1 MSDFDKEGL
10 RNVLLVAVS
19 VCLVCSVIVS
29 SAAVILKPQQ
39 LINQELD
46 QKQNILRAAGML
58 PEGSNQDAQGR
69 GIDELFD
76 QFTVHAVD
84 LESGQFV
91 DLDEIDAYDPI
102 KAAKQSGRSREL
114 SGEEDIATIGRRE
127 NVSLVYLRRDAEG
140 GLEKVCL
147 LYTSP
152 SPRDS

>member
-84 LESGQFV
+84 LETGQFA

-102 KAAKQSGRSREL
+102 KAAKQAGRSREL
-114 SGEEDIATIGRRE
+114 SGEEDIATLGRRE
-127 NVSLVYLRRDAEG
+127 NVSLVYLRRDADG
-140 GLEKVCL
+140 GFVGC
-147 LYTSP
+147 
-152 SPRDS
+152 R

>member
-1 MSDFDKEGL
+1 MADFDKEGL

-58 PEGSNQDAQGR
+58 PEGSDQDSEGR

-76 QFTVHAVD
+76 QFSVHAVD
-84 LESGQFV
+84 LETGQFA
-91 DLDEIDAYDPI
+91 DL
-102 KAAKQSGRSREL
+102 
-114 SGEEDIATIGRRE
+114 
-127 NVSLVYLRRDAEG
+127 
-140 GLEKVCL
+140 
-147 LYTSP
+147 
-152 SPRDS
+152 